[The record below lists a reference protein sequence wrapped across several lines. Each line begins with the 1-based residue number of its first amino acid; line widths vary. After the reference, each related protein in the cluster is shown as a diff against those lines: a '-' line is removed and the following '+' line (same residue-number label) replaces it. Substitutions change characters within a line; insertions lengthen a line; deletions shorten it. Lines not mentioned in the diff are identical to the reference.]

1 MRFSLLL
8 LLLPRLLGA
17 AALPLYAPQTATPT
31 AQAERWDLRL
41 TSEGPAGQGA
51 LKLTVVVGRR
61 GQEPRD
67 GLLLTL
73 SAQGRDPKDVSRKQA
88 RVSLEAKQRSAVTR
102 FKLES
107 PSCGNVRV
115 VAALFDGDRPL
126 ARVERRVRF
135 PCGGEPGAS
144 VKD

>member
-1 MRFSLLL
+1 MRFGLLF
-8 LLLPRLLGA
+8 LLLPSLLGA
-17 AALPLYAPQTATPT
+17 SALPLYAPQAATPT
-31 AQAERWDLRL
+31 AQAQPAERWDLRM
-41 TSEGPAGQGA
+41 TSEGPDGPGA
-51 LKLTVVVGRR
+51 LRLTVVVGRR
-61 GQEPRD
+61 GQEARD

-88 RVSLEAKQRSAVTR
+88 RVSLEAKQRSAVAR

-107 PSCGNVRV
+107 PSCGPVKV

-135 PCGGEPGAS
+135 PCGGEF
-144 VKD
+144 